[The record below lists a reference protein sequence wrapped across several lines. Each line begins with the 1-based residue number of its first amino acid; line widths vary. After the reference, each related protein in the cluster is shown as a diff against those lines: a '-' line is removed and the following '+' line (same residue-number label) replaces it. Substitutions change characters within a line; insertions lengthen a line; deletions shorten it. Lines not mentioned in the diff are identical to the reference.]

1 MYEMIIT
8 IKSSTNVSPSCSL
21 TRLIQGNFYHCIQ
34 QNINENSTHL
44 YHANSENW
52 VHNIVVSILSS
63 SNCFI
68 SLCHSSNMCSS
79 QNRWCLHELQKTRPS
94 PALLN
99 GL

>member
-1 MYEMIIT
+1 MYEIIIT

-21 TRLIQGNFYHCIQ
+21 TRLILGNFYHGIQ

-44 YHANSENW
+44 CHANSENL
-52 VHNIVVSILSS
+52 VHNMIVSILSS

-79 QNRWCLHELQKTRPS
+79 QNRWCPTRTAKNKTFPYI
-94 PALLN
+94 A
-99 GL
+99 